1 MAKPET
7 RKRVLDKYQ
16 YENGLGIKS
25 ALKQI
30 SSPFESME
38 KIHVF
43 LFVAY

>member
-7 RKRVLDKYQ
+7 IKRVLDEYQ
-16 YENGLGIKS
+16 YENALGIIP
-25 ALKQI
+25 AVKQV

-43 LFVAY
+43 LFVTY